1 MARTLRLSD
10 EAEHAVTSLAA
21 AENISQN
28 ELISRAVLDY
38 AAKRTSVRDA
48 LLAEIVAEDAE
59 ILDRLA

>member
-1 MARTLRLSD
+1 MARTLRLSS
-10 EAEHAVTSLAA
+10 EAEHAVATLAA

-38 AAKRTSVRDA
+38 AAKRSAVRDA